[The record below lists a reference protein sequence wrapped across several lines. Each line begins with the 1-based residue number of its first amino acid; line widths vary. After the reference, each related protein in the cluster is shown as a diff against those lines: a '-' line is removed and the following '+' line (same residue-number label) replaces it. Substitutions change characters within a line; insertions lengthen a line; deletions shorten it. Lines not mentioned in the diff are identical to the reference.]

1 MQMFL
6 SKSIKNFL
14 LMSVQ
19 QSLGTI
25 TQKYQYILRSR
36 YTFYIFFCAY
46 FFLFCL
52 VKLFYE
58 ASFLIFVL
66 DETNLGPLPKNSFKS
81 ANPVSMTN
89 STTGNNQHLTTK
101 IVAPSFE
108 KFVEYRGGEFVVVLG
123 FWRVQ
128 SLIII
133 WRRLIFQKL
142 ASCIWISFI

>member
-108 KFVEYRGGEFVVVLG
+108 KFVEYRGGGGL
-123 FWRVQ
+123 
-128 SLIII
+128 S
-133 WRRLIFQKL
+133 
-142 ASCIWISFI
+142 